1 MNNIIYLYFRWLS
14 FLVYRHQGGIRMVNK
29 NTHIFFKTSI
39 DESSNKKKRKR
50 LINELGNDLTQAQIL
65 YSKLEELIKI
75 RQLKRIEEIK
85 KFINSHKKYVGE
97 IQAIKDLQRGLSILN
112 KNRRNSPIEC
122 KNILIED
129 GIFGD
134 KTNMTLYDTCL
145 NYPVKIIK
153 KYILKA
159 IINNIIFDTKNE
171 NTINTECLIKNF
183 TNLVKEY

>member
-1 MNNIIYLYFRWLS
+1 
-14 FLVYRHQGGIRMVNK
+14 MVNK
-29 NTHIFFKTSI
+29 NAHIFFKTSI

-129 GIFGD
+129 GIFG
-134 KTNMTLYDTCL
+134 
-145 NYPVKIIK
+145 IK
-153 KYILKA
+153 
-159 IINNIIFDTKNE
+159 NNIIYYCF
-171 NTINTECLIKNF
+171 
-183 TNLVKEY
+183 